1 MKAKIS
7 LSKTPQKTKSIIVP
21 RGQLLSEAKA
31 PKFRTF
37 GERLNLERR
46 RVHFENTKDLPP
58 IKS

>member
-1 MKAKIS
+1 MKK
-7 LSKTPQKTKSIIVP
+7 LKKTPQKAKSIIVP

-37 GERLNLERR
+37 AERLNLERR